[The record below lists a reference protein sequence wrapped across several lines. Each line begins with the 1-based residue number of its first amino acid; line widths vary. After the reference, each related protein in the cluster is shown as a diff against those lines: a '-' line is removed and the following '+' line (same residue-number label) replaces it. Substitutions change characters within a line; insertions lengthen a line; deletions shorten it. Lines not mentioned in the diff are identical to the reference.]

1 MVSFFCPLFHR
12 FHLDGFWLLQIHCVQ
27 NWTLDIS
34 LTVCFSSISILLFIL
49 HFSSNFYYR
58 RLGTFLWALS
68 LTYRAQLIQALSFLS
83 TKCQWAP
90 LTFLL
95 MVTTSVLSWARLH
108 WRCSE
113 SLQTITCQY
122 LHLKE
127 SQLIWESFH
136 NKPCIYYFVFSMW
149 WKHFVNEKQLKTDS

>member
-1 MVSFFCPLFHR
+1 MISLFCPLFHW

-34 LTVCFSSISILLFIL
+34 LTVYFSGISILLFIP
-49 HFSSNFYYR
+49 HFPSNFYYR
-58 RLGTFLWALS
+58 RLETFLWALS
-68 LTYRAQLIQALSFLS
+68 LTSRAQLIQALSFLS

-95 MVTTSVLSWARLH
+95 KVTTSVLRQAHLH

-122 LHLKE
+122 CALSNLHLKE
-127 SQLIWESFH
+127 SQLTWESFH
-136 NKPCIYYFVFSMW
+136 NLNTALIPLWLACDESIS
-149 WKHFVNEKQLKTDS
+149 